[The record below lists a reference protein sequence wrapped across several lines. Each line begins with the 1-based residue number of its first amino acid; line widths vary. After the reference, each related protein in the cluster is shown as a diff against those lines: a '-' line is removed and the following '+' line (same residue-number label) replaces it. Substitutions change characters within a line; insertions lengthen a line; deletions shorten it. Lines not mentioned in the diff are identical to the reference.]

1 MKFLVIVFFSLA
13 LFTTSA
19 YAQNLKKHKV
29 EKGETVTT
37 IAKKYQITPYDIYR
51 LNPDAKNGLKLESI
65 LLIPTAPVKPLPS
78 NTPVQEKPTKVA
90 NSVHTV
96 LAKET
101 LFSIAKKYGVTVAD
115 LEKANVEALKGGL
128 KTGQSLVIPIKGS
141 GVAAQAKTVEKQE
154 AKKNEPS
161 YLFHTVAA
169 GDTKYGIAKKYGMS
183 LQLLEEL
190 NPEVKD
196 TLPLGFKLKLAKNTV
211 IAEAKIPETAKEAA
225 ATTANVISAPQG
237 VNDLYT
243 VKSKETIYSISKD
256 NNISEEQLIA
266 LNPELKE
273 GGLKEGMLLHLGA
286 PSGSVILPVS
296 KTQITNLSSTLK
308 KSESKSLAL
317 LLPFNMYRLDN
328 AEEKSKLLQGD
339 KFLNLTLDF
348 YAGAMI
354 AIDSAKTLGLP
365 LKVSILDAKETSR
378 SSEIASLKSNLSGV
392 NAIVGPFFQSNA
404 ESAAA
409 MFPNAVVVSPMA
421 KESGQAYSNLYHSI
435 PSDEAMRK
443 AMLSYLRSKNG
454 NVIAIVD
461 SKKASSKQFIKANYP
476 EVRILEGG
484 ITGNGIHALLSKE
497 KTNYVILDTETLT
510 TVTGVTKM
518 LEEAMVDN
526 TIQLAVLDKNEKLDN
541 DEVPLARLIKL
552 KMMYPSITNDA
563 DTPESQLFEKI
574 FRQKNGYQPTQY
586 ATRGFDVTFD
596 MILRLF
602 QQEDIKTV
610 MATKASDE
618 VENKF
623 SYTALNGGNYNT
635 GVYIMQYTD
644 GPAVQQAP

>member
-29 EKGETVTT
+29 EKGETVAT

-51 LNPDAKNGLKLESI
+51 LNPDAKNGLKLDSI
-65 LLIPTAPVKPLPS
+65 LLIPTSPVKPLPA

-90 NSVHTV
+90 NSMHTV

-128 KTGQSLVIPIKGS
+128 KTGQELVIPIKGS
-141 GVAAQAKTVEKQE
+141 GVAAQAKTAEKQE

-161 YLFHTVAA
+161 YLFYTVAA
-169 GDTKYGIAKKYGMS
+169 GDTKYGIAKKYGMT

-196 TLPLGFKLKLAKNTV
+196 TLPMGFKLKLAKNAV
-211 IAEAKIPETAKEAA
+211 IAEAEKPETAKEAA
-225 ATTANVISAPQG
+225 ATSANVVKAPQG

-273 GGLKEGMLLHLGA
+273 GGLKEGMLLHLGI
-286 PSGSVILPVS
+286 PSGSGAPGA
-296 KTQITNLSSTLK
+296 KAQISDLASTLK
-308 KSESKSLAL
+308 KSDSKSLAL
-317 LLPFNMYRLDN
+317 LLPFNMYRVESDTV
-328 AEEKSKLLQGD
+328 KMKLLRTD

-365 LKVSILDAKETSR
+365 LKVNILDAKETSK
-378 SSEIASLKSNLSGV
+378 SSDIASLKSALTGV

-421 KESGQAYSNLYHSI
+421 KESGQAFGNLYHSI

-443 AMLSYLRSKNG
+443 AMLNYLRSKNG

-461 SKKASSKQFIKANYP
+461 AKKASSKQFIKANYP

-484 ITGNGIHALLSKE
+484 ITGDGIHALLSKD

-526 TIQLAVLDKNEKLDN
+526 TIQLAVLDKTDKLDN

-552 KMMYPSITNDA
+552 KMLYPSITNDA
-563 DTPESQLFEKI
+563 DTPQSLLFTKI
-574 FRQKNGYQPTQY
+574 FRQKYGYQPTQY

-596 MILRLF
+596 MVLRLF
-602 QQEDIKTV
+602 QQDDLKTV

-623 SYTALNGGNYNT
+623 SYTAQNGGNYNT